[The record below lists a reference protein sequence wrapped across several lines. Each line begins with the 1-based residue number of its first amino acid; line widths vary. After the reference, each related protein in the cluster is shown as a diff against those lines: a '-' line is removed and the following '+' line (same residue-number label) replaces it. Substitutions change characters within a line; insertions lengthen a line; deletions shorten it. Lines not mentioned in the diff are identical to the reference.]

1 MRVGALL
8 YFAYGSN
15 LWLPRLRRRVPGV
28 QPLGA
33 ALLRGF
39 SLRWHKRSHDGSG
52 KCGIAVDEGG
62 IVHGGL
68 FRIPPPQ
75 RPRLDRVEELGVG
88 YADLDV
94 RVETGSAAHAAY
106 TYVALPRARA
116 EGLRP
121 YRWYRDLVVAGAR
134 WHGLPDPYVRQLADV
149 AVARDLDAGRSRRER
164 ASLAL
169 LP

>member
-1 MRVGALL
+1 VRVGALL

-39 SLRWHKRSHDGSG
+39 SLRWHKRSRDGSG
-52 KCGIAVDEGG
+52 KCGIDPDECGV
-62 IVHGGL
+62 VHGGL
-68 FRIPPPQ
+68 FRIPAAQ
-75 RPRLDRVEELGVG
+75 RPGLDRVEELGVG
-88 YADLDV
+88 YGDLDV
-94 RVETGSAAHAAY
+94 IVETGSAAHTAY
-106 TYVALPRARA
+106 TYVALPGVRD

-134 WHGLPDPYVRQLADV
+134 WHGLPDLYVRGLADV
-149 AVARDLDAGRSRRER
+149 TAAPDPDAGRSRRER